1 MLFRSAALSFMLLD
15 IDKPVILTGS
25 QLPLDHAITDARVNL
40 LEAAEAA
47 RSVSRGVYVCFH
59 HNLIAGTRAV
69 KMRTTSFD
77 AFDSVNAPLCGESD
91 AVGLHVYHPIEH
103 AALAPA
109 AFGDEINPG
118 VFLLKLFPGTSPE
131 AFRHIAAMGCKGLVL
146 CARLQTNKRKT
157 GASAPGMQ

>member
-1 MLFRSAALSFMLLD
+1 MARAGCRACAARCGTRTACIITHGTDTMAYTAAALSFMLLD

-59 HNLIAGTRAV
+59 HKLIAGTRAV

-77 AFDSVNAPLCGESD
+77 AFDSVNAPLCGESWTRL
-91 AVGLHVYHPIEH
+91 GCTFTIPSSTRRW
-103 AALAPA
+103 LAA
-109 AFGDEINPG
+109 AFGDEIEPRR
-118 VFLLKLFPGTSPE
+118 FP
-131 AFRHIAAMGCKGLVL
+131 A
-146 CARLQTNKRKT
+146 
-157 GASAPGMQ
+157 